1 MKSAMFVAAMCLAAT
16 FGSSEA
22 VMSRMAVRVAAKQA
36 LKASSEA
43 RVNAISS
50 AIFAVESAINT
61 PKNVSKAQEDKVVKV
76 LEDQVEAM
84 KKNVAALKTMDKK
97 EKSDDEKKK
106 AASLENSMKPADK
119 AMMAKMNQWSERM
132 NRKTRLGAMDVISK
146 LENAIHFV
154 KKGAL
159 NGKDPEAAKQL
170 NNVLSKMGAMMGGST
185 GNFLH

>member
-1 MKSAMFVAAMCLAAT
+1 MALCAALSVVNTEAA
-16 FGSSEA
+16 
-22 VMSRMAVRVAAKQA
+22 MSRMAAKVAARSA
-36 LKASSEA
+36 LKASAGA
-43 RVNAISS
+43 RVSAISQ
-50 AIFAVESAINT
+50 AMFAVESALSF

-76 LEDQVEAM
+76 LEQQVDAM
-84 KKNVAALKTMDKK
+84 NKNVANLKEMDKK
-97 EKSDDEKKK
+97 EHSEEEKKK
-106 AASLENSMKPADK
+106 QGSLQASMKPADQ

-159 NGKDPEAAKQL
+159 SGKDPEAEKGL
-170 NNVLSKMGAMMGGST
+170 NNVLAKMGQMMGGST